1 MKIQSVS
8 LSNYG
13 PFKTLHDV
21 RLGALATIVGQND
34 VGKSNIL
41 EAIQTFFEKRKL
53 THEDIHDGAGEAE
66 AVVIEVAFSD
76 FPQTIQL
83 EHEVNTSFSEE
94 KLLDQDGFL
103 RIRKVY
109 SRKNLAKY
117 NVSLITQDFNN
128 DDHFGLPCLKESEL
142 NERCKSLNIEVKRSG
157 RGVTNKGKRAQIR
170 EKAKDQNMP
179 EIQHE
184 LELTDDLWKIIS
196 SFLPEFILFEVD
208 TKLDVDE
215 TSFQSQFRPIVKAAV
230 EKKEVIRSKKAFVG
244 AINKALQEEFNKI
257 FEKMKR
263 HTNAFQELRVEP
275 EFAWDKAVT
284 FDVLGKDQFG
294 VEKTIGKR
302 GSGMRR
308 LLMVAFFQ
316 YLAERSYEKNEGD
329 FIFAVEEPE
338 NCLHPRLQRELAL
351 SFKQLAEEGYQVII
365 TSHSPVFAGSS
376 PLADL
381 ALITREGGIAKSHQV
396 PDLDFSNIAD
406 QLGIEPSDQLTAY
419 NACVFV
425 EGPSDIEFWHTV
437 ATKLKTGGYISHDF
451 NDKNIGF
458 IISGGETLKYWISRR
473 AMKRLNRHFG
483 VIVDSDKLSPQHNI
497 PGRKLNWKRDC
508 EEEGGKFFIL
518 RRREIENYI
527 HPLALIRSG
536 RQNQS
541 FDAYSDMKALFGENV
556 FTCIRDMSPT
566 EILEMDKY
574 ELNGNE
580 CHELLEIVNQLL
592 GLAAS

>member
-1 MKIQSVS
+1 MRIQSVS

-21 RLGALATIVGQND
+21 RLGSLATIVGQND

-53 THEDIHDGAGEAE
+53 TPEDVHDGANETE
-66 AVVIEVAFSD
+66 AVVIEISFSE
-76 FPQTIQL
+76 FPQLIQL
-83 EHEVNTSFSEE
+83 EDDVDTSFNEE
-94 KLLDQDGFL
+94 KLLDKNGYL

-109 SRKNLAKY
+109 SRRNLTKY
-117 NVSLITQDFNN
+117 STFLVTQDF
-128 DDHFGLPCLKESEL
+128 DLPDYAGLPCLKETEL
-142 NERCKSLNIEVKRSG
+142 NEKCKSLGMEVRRSG

-170 EKAKDQNMP
+170 ERAREQNIT
-179 EIQHE
+179 ESQHE
-184 LELTDDLWKIIS
+184 LELTDDLWKKITS
-196 SFLPEFILFEVD
+196 LLPEFILFEVD
-208 TKLDVDE
+208 TKLDVEE

-230 EKKEVIRSKKAFVG
+230 EKKEVVKSKKAFVG

-316 YLAERSYEKNEGD
+316 YLAERSHENGGE

-376 PLADL
+376 PIADL
-381 ALITREGGIAKSHQV
+381 ALITRDGGIAKSQQI
-396 PDLDFSNIAD
+396 PDLDFSDVAD
-406 QLGIEPSDQLTAY
+406 QLGVEPSDQLTAY

-437 ATKLKTGGYISHDF
+437 ARKLKAGGYISHDF
-451 NDKNIGF
+451 NDRNIGF
-458 IISGGETLKYWISRR
+458 IITGGETLKYWISRR

-483 VIVDSDKLSPQHNI
+483 VIVDSDRTSPQHNV
-497 PGRKLNWKRDC
+497 PGRKLNWKRNC

-527 HPLALIRSG
+527 HPSAIVRSN
-536 RQNQS
+536 RPEQD
-541 FDAYSDMKALFGENV
+541 FDEYSDMKALFGENV
-556 FTCIRDMSPT
+556 YACICDMSPS

-574 ELNGNE
+574 DVDGSEH
-580 CHELLEIVNQLL
+580 HELLEIVDELIR
-592 GLAAS
+592 LATS

>member
-1 MKIQSVS
+1 MRIQSVS

-21 RLGALATIVGQND
+21 RLGSLATIVGQND

-53 THEDIHDGAGEAE
+53 TPEDVHDGADETEAI
-66 AVVIEVAFSD
+66 VIEISFSE
-76 FPQTIQL
+76 FPQSIQL
-83 EHEVNTSFSEE
+83 EEDVDTSFSEE
-94 KLLDQDGFL
+94 KLLDKDDFL

-109 SRKNLAKY
+109 SRKNLTKY
-117 NVSLITQDFNN
+117 GAFLITQDF
-128 DDHFGLPCLKESEL
+128 DIPDYAGLPCLKEAEL
-142 NERCKSLNIEVKRSG
+142 NEKCKSLGMEVRRSG

-170 EKAKDQNMP
+170 EKAKEQNIT
-179 EIQHE
+179 ESQHE
-184 LELTDDLWKIIS
+184 LEITDDLWKVIAS
-196 SFLPEFILFEVD
+196 LLPEFILFEVD
-208 TKLDVDE
+208 TKLDVGE

-230 EKKEVIRSKKAFVG
+230 EKKEVVKSKKAFVG

-316 YLAERSYEKNEGD
+316 YLAERSHENGGE

-381 ALITREGGIAKSHQV
+381 ALISRDGGIAKAQQI
-396 PDLDFSNIAD
+396 PDLDFSDIAD
-406 QLGIEPSDQLTAY
+406 QLGVEPSDQLTAY

-425 EGPSDIEFWHTV
+425 EGPSDINFWHTV
-437 ATKLKTGGYISHDF
+437 ATKLKAGGYISHDF
-451 NDKNIGF
+451 NDRNIGF

-483 VIVDSDKLSPQHNI
+483 VVVDSDKASPQHNV
-497 PGRKLNWKRDC
+497 PGRKLNWKRNC

-518 RRREIENYI
+518 HRREIENYI
-527 HPLALIRSG
+527 HPSAIIRSG
-536 RQNQS
+536 RQNQA
-541 FDAYSDMKALFGENV
+541 FDEYSDMKALFGENV
-556 FTCIRDMSPT
+556 FACIGDMSPN

-574 ELNGNE
+574 EVDGNE
-580 CHELLEIVNQLL
+580 HHELLEIVGELIR
-592 GLAAS
+592 LAII